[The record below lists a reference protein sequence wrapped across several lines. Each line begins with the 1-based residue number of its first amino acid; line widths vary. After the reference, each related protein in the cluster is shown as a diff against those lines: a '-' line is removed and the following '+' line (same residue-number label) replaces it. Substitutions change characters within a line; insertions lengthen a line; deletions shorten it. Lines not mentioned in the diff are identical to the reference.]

1 MDMERLHGGRR
12 DMRDDKRL
20 NPRIDFHLDVLVRGL
35 KGAKR
40 VKNFSRGG
48 VFVEVEKSRVFK
60 TGDRVEIVTRLP
72 LEKRI
77 MIVNGQ
83 VAHAT
88 DTGIGIRFMDLWGPN
103 AEAIEKNF
111 QVFKATIPL
120 PNS

>member
-1 MDMERLHGGRR
+1 
-12 DMRDDKRL
+12 MRDDKRL

-35 KGAKR
+35 KGVKT

-48 VFVEVEKSRVFK
+48 VFVEVERSRVFK
-60 TGDRVEIVTRLP
+60 AGDRVEIVTRLP

-83 VAHAT
+83 VAHTT
-88 DTGIGIRFMDLWGPN
+88 DKGIGIRFMDLWGPN

-120 PNS
+120 PKS